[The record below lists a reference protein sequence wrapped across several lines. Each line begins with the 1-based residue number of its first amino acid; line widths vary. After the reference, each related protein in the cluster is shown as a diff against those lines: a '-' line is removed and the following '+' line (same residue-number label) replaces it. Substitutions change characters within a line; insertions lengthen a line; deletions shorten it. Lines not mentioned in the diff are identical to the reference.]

1 MYAYLFSPEEASVLL
16 LAHLCPDHQLPVR
29 VLVAWSWNLSLKKW
43 KKKRRKQALGMRRGR
58 SGLLTGWMH
67 VELLAPRSSSD
78 FVKRFGKRV
87 SWTQIGNSSVEI
99 QDRLA
104 LFLFPKSFFFRLGC
118 LSKMWF
124 VRPAHVRVCISQCTD
139 AMLDIP
145 TLILWC
151 RHGGFADVEI

>member
-104 LFLFPKSFFFRLGC
+104 LFLFPKSFFFALDAWVRCGSFVQHTYEYVSVNALTPC
-118 LSKMWF
+118 LTSL
-124 VRPAHVRVCISQCTD
+124 H
-139 AMLDIP
+139 
-145 TLILWC
+145 
-151 RHGGFADVEI
+151 